1 MGMRKRWSAVR
12 AALAVGLLAAGGAGA
27 QAPKASPAAPAK
39 ASAAAEEACR
49 AFGPGEQATY
59 RVNYLGVTAGSTQ
72 VTVGAPTKFAGQ
84 EVWPIVSVAKSDP
97 DLGVWPIKDKYIT
110 YWQPALQTALGSDLF
125 ADENRKRR
133 RQRVKLNDGGKSAL
147 VVKQKEGEAPRES
160 THELPPGT
168 TDVAGATF
176 ALRNRPLRVGDEYA
190 YPVFTGSKSFTL
202 SAKVEGRQK
211 LKTPLG
217 ERDAIRVRVKTAFS
231 GKLESKRDIVAF
243 FSDDPFHV
251 PLRIEADFVVGTMVA
266 ELTEYKQGRA
276 IASLTTPATGAVR

>member
-1 MGMRKRWSAVR
+1 MQKRWSTVR
-12 AALAVGLLAAGGAGA
+12 AALAVGLLAAGGALA
-27 QAPKASPAAPAK
+27 QTAAAPA
-39 ASAAAEEACR
+39 ASAGCV
-49 AFGPGEQATY
+49 AFGPGEQSTY
-59 RVNYLGVTAGSTQ
+59 KVAYLGVTAGSTQ

-97 DLGVWPIKDKYIT
+97 DLGVWPIKDKYVT
-110 YWQPALQTALGSDLF
+110 YFHPVRQTVLGSDLF

-133 RQRVKLNDGGKSAL
+133 RQRVKLDDTGKSAV
-147 VVKQKEGEAPRES
+147 VVKQKEGEPPHES

-176 ALRNRPLRVGDEYA
+176 ALRNRPLKVGESYS

-202 SAKVEGRQK
+202 AAHVEGRQK
-211 LKTPLG
+211 IKTPLG
-217 ERDAIRVRVKTAFS
+217 LRDVVRVRVKTEFS

-266 ELTEYKQGRA
+266 ELTDYKQGRDLA
-276 IASLTTPATGAVR
+276 ALGPMPGSTAPASGGSGGR